1 MTENPHN
8 AWNSRSPAM
17 LADEIAEAGA
27 AVGRWTSWVRCVFAD
42 YSSRMATGSRWG
54 IRKRSVLSA
63 VVVVTFSLLVGG
75 AFLLL
80 VLQSSLIS
88 AAWSNLSVRAN
99 DVARLLDE
107 EGISETQS
115 TLAEDRRSAEQ
126 VQIID
131 EANRVVAWTSRRLR
145 SEPISTLRPA
155 PGKAAKEELPGV
167 PALGDDEVLV
177 SARGVEV
184 HGKPYV
190 VLVAAPLEVQTE
202 TLRTVGLL
210 LLAAAPLLVALV
222 AVAVWVLV
230 GQSLKTVERIRRQV
244 SEIDGR
250 RLSERVEVPPTGDE
264 IAALASTMNEMLD
277 KLEHSNNSHRA
288 FFSDASHELRSPLS
302 TLVTTAEVA
311 SLDKSGKTWLDM
323 QQTVLSE
330 SSRMQSLVED
340 LLTLA
345 KVDAHQLQLEIQDVD
360 LEDVLDSEIK
370 RLRTVSNLEI
380 TLELQPARVRGDERR
395 LAQVFRNLLDNAAR
409 HAKSTIMIRMERR
422 PGEVVVLV
430 DNDGE
435 IIRPDDRN
443 RVFERF
449 ARLDASRSADGGG
462 SGLGLAISREIM
474 GAHGGTVMAT
484 ESGDWCRFQVSLPT
498 AD

>member
-1 MTENPHN
+1 METLRPHS
-8 AWNSRSPAM
+8 AGASPAQEP
-17 LADEIAEAGA
+17 ARSE
-27 AVGRWTSWVRCVFAD
+27 
-42 YSSRMATGSRWG
+42 SRWG

-88 AAWSNLSVRAN
+88 AEWNNLALRAG
-99 DVARLLDE
+99 DVARLLEE
-107 EGISETQS
+107 EGVRETQS
-115 TLAEDRRSAEQ
+115 TLAEDRRSSEQ

-131 EANRVVAWTSRRLR
+131 SSNRVVAWSARRLR
-145 SEPISTLRPA
+145 GEPISALRPA
-155 PGKAAKEELPGV
+155 PGKTAKEELV
-167 PALGDDEVLV
+167 RAPALGEDDEVLV

-184 HGKPYV
+184 NDQAYV
-190 VLVAAPLEVQTE
+190 VLVAEPLEVQTD

-210 LLAAAPLLVALV
+210 LLAAAPLLIVLV
-222 AVAVWVLV
+222 GVAVWVLV
-230 GQSLKTVERIRRQV
+230 GRSLKTVERIRRQV
-244 SEIDGR
+244 AEIDGQ

-264 IAALASTMNEMLD
+264 IAALAATMNQMLD
-277 KLEHSNNSHRA
+277 KLERSDSTHRA

-311 SLDKSGKTWLDM
+311 SMDDTGKTWLDM
-323 QQTVLSE
+323 QQTVLNE

-345 KVDAHQLQLEIQDVD
+345 KVDAHQLQLDIQEVD
-360 LEDVLDSEIK
+360 LEDVLDSEIT
-370 RLRTVSNLEI
+370 RLRTVSSLQINA
-380 TLELQPARVRGDERR
+380 ELQPARVRGDERR
-395 LAQVFRNLLDNAAR
+395 LSQVFRNVLDNAAR
-409 HAKSTIMIRMERR
+409 YAKSAIIVKMERR
-422 PGEVVVLV
+422 PDEVVVSV

-435 IIRPDDRN
+435 IISAQDRS

-449 ARLDASRSADGGG
+449 ARLDASRSSDRGG

-474 GAHGGTVMAT
+474 LAHGGTVVAS
-484 ESGDWCRFQVSLPT
+484 EWNGWCRFEVILSIYL
-498 AD
+498 

>member
-1 MTENPHN
+1 MT
-8 AWNSRSPAM
+8 
-17 LADEIAEAGA
+17 
-27 AVGRWTSWVRCVFAD
+27 
-42 YSSRMATGSRWG
+42 TGSKWG

-63 VVVVTFSLLVGG
+63 GVVVTFSLLVGG

-80 VLQSSLIS
+80 VLQSSLTS
-88 AAWSNLSVRAN
+88 AAWSTLSVRAN
-99 DVARLLDE
+99 DAAGLLEE
-107 EGISETQS
+107 EGIGETQS

-131 EANRVVAWTSRRLR
+131 EANRVVAWTNRRLR
-145 SEPISTLRPA
+145 TDPISTLRPA
-155 PGKAAKEELPGV
+155 PGQTAKEELPGV
-167 PALGDDEVLV
+167 PALSGDDEVLV

-277 KLEHSNNSHRA
+277 KLEHSNKSHRA

-323 QQTVLSE
+323 QQTVISE

-370 RLRTVSNLEI
+370 RLRAVSSLEI
-380 TLELQPARVRGDERR
+380 NSALQPVRVRGDERR
-395 LAQVFRNLLDNAAR
+395 LAQVFRNLLDNATR
-409 HAKSTIMIRMERR
+409 HAKSTIRIGMERR
-422 PGEVVVLV
+422 SGEVVVSV

-435 IIRPDDRN
+435 IISSEDRN

-449 ARLDASRSADGGG
+449 ARLDASRSTDGGG

-474 GAHGGTVMAT
+474 SAHGGTVVAT
-484 ESGDWCRFQVSLPT
+484 ECDAWCRFQVTLPT
-498 AD
+498 SDA

>member
-1 MTENPHN
+1 MT
-8 AWNSRSPAM
+8 
-17 LADEIAEAGA
+17 
-27 AVGRWTSWVRCVFAD
+27 
-42 YSSRMATGSRWG
+42 TGSRWG

-80 VLQSSLIS
+80 VLQSSLTS

-99 DVARLLDE
+99 DVARLLAE
-107 EGISETQS
+107 EGIEETQS
-115 TLAEDRRSAEQ
+115 TLAEDPRSGER
-126 VQIID
+126 VQIVD
-131 EANRVVAWTSRRLR
+131 SSNRVVAWSSRRVR
-145 SEPISTLRPA
+145 GDPISALRPA
-155 PGKAAKEELPGV
+155 PGKTAKEQLAQV
-167 PALGDDEVLV
+167 PALSGDDEVLV

-323 QQTVLSE
+323 QQTVISE

-345 KVDAHQLQLEIQDVD
+345 KVDAHKLQLHMQDVD
-360 LEDVLDSEIK
+360 LEDVLDSEIN
-370 RLRTVSNLEI
+370 RLRTVSSLQV
-380 TLELQPARVRGDERR
+380 TAELRPVRVRGDERR

-409 HAKSTIMIRMERR
+409 HARSRIVVGMERR
-422 PGEVVVLV
+422 AGEVVVSV

-435 IIRPDDRN
+435 IISPEDRH

-449 ARLDASRSADGGG
+449 ARLDASRSTDGGG

-474 GAHGGTVMAT
+474 GAHGGTVVAAA
-484 ESGDWCRFQVSLPT
+484 SDGWCRFQVRLPT
-498 AD
+498 ADA

>member
-1 MTENPHN
+1 
-8 AWNSRSPAM
+8 
-17 LADEIAEAGA
+17 
-27 AVGRWTSWVRCVFAD
+27 
-42 YSSRMATGSRWG
+42 MATGSRWG

-63 VVVVTFSLLVGG
+63 VVVVSFSLLVGG

-80 VLQSSLIS
+80 VLQSSLTS

-99 DVARLLDE
+99 DVAKLLAE
-107 EGISETQS
+107 EGLEETQS
-115 TLAEDRRSAEQ
+115 TLAEDRRSGEQ
-126 VQIID
+126 VQIVD
-131 EANRVVAWTSRRLR
+131 SSNQVVAWSSRRLR
-145 SEPISTLRPA
+145 GDPISALRPA
-155 PGKAAKEELPGV
+155 PGKTAKEQLPQVPELGDD
-167 PALGDDEVLV
+167 DDEVLV

-184 HGKPYV
+184 DKQSYV
-190 VLVAAPLEVQTE
+190 VLVVAPLEVQTD

-230 GQSLKTVERIRRQV
+230 GQSLRTVERIRRQV
-244 SEIDGR
+244 AEIDGR
-250 RLSERVEVPPTGDE
+250 RLHERVEVPPTGDE
-264 IAALASTMNEMLD
+264 IAALASTMNQMLE
-277 KLEHSNNSHRA
+277 KLEHSNTTHRA

-311 SLDKSGKTWLDM
+311 SLDQSGKTWLDM

-330 SSRMQSLVED
+330 STRMQSLVED

-345 KVDAHQLQLEIQDVD
+345 KVDAHQLQLDVQDVD

-370 RLRTVSNLEI
+370 RLRTVSGLQVGA
-380 TLELQPARVRGDERR
+380 ELQPVRVRGDERR
-395 LAQVFRNLLDNAAR
+395 LAQVFRNLLENAAR
-409 HAKSTIMIRMERR
+409 HAKSTIIVGMARR
-422 PGEVVVLV
+422 HGEVVVSV

-435 IIRPDDRN
+435 IISPEDRD

-474 GAHGGTVMAT
+474 GAHGGTVIAT
-484 ESGDWCRFQVSLPT
+484 ESDDWCRFEVILPT
-498 AD
+498 AP

>member
-1 MTENPHN
+1 M
-8 AWNSRSPAM
+8 
-17 LADEIAEAGA
+17 AG
-27 AVGRWTSWVRCVFAD
+27 
-42 YSSRMATGSRWG
+42 GSRWG

-80 VLQSSLIS
+80 VLQSSLTS
-88 AAWSNLSVRAN
+88 AAWRNLSVRAN
-99 DVARLLDE
+99 DVAQLLVG
-107 EGISETQS
+107 EGIEETQS
-115 TLAEDRRSAEQ
+115 TLAEDRRSGEQ
-126 VQIID
+126 VQIVD
-131 EANRVVAWTSRRLR
+131 SSNRVVAWSSRRLR
-145 SEPISTLRPA
+145 GDPISALRPA
-155 PGKAAKEELPGV
+155 PGRTAKEQLPQV
-167 PALGDDEVLV
+167 PAIGDDDEVLV

-184 HGKPYV
+184 DGESYV
-190 VLVAAPLEVQTE
+190 VLVAAPLEVQTD

-230 GQSLKTVERIRRQV
+230 GQSLRTVERIRRQV
-244 SEIDGR
+244 AEIDGR
-250 RLSERVEVPPTGDE
+250 RLHERVEVPPTGDE
-264 IAALASTMNEMLD
+264 IAALASTMNQMLD
-277 KLEHSNNSHRA
+277 KLERSDNTHRA

-311 SLDKSGKTWLDM
+311 SLDESGKTWLDM

-330 SSRMQSLVED
+330 SNRMQSLVED

-345 KVDAHQLQLEIQDVD
+345 KVDAHQLQLDVQDVD

-370 RLRTVSNLEI
+370 RLRTVSSLPV
-380 TLELQPARVRGDERR
+380 TAELQPVRVRGDERR

-409 HAKSTIMIRMERR
+409 HAKSRIVVGMEGR
-422 PGEVVVLV
+422 PSEVVVWV

-435 IIRPDDRN
+435 IISPEDRDQ
-443 RVFERF
+443 VFERF
-449 ARLDASRSADGGG
+449 ARLDASRSTDGGG

-474 GAHGGTVMAT
+474 GAHGGTVVAT
-484 ESGDWCRFQVSLPT
+484 ESDGWCRFQVILPT
-498 AD
+498 VE

>member
-1 MTENPHN
+1 MVMEAVRPQS
-8 AWNSRSPAM
+8 AINSKREAAERS
-17 LADEIAEAGA
+17 E
-27 AVGRWTSWVRCVFAD
+27 
-42 YSSRMATGSRWG
+42 SRWG

-80 VLQSSLIS
+80 VLQSSLTS
-88 AAWSNLSVRAN
+88 AAWSNLSVRAS
-99 DVARLLDE
+99 DVAQLLRED
-107 EGISETQS
+107 GIDETQS
-115 TLAEDRRSAEQ
+115 TLAEDRRSGEQ
-126 VQIID
+126 VQIVD
-131 EANRVVAWTSRRLR
+131 SSDRVVGWSSRRLR
-145 SEPISTLRPA
+145 GDPISALRPA
-155 PGKAAKEELPGV
+155 PGKTATEQLPQV
-167 PALGDDEVLV
+167 PALGDDDEVLV

-184 HGKPYV
+184 YEKPYV
-190 VLVAAPLEVQTE
+190 VLVAAPLEVQTD

-230 GQSLKTVERIRRQV
+230 GKSLRTVERIRRQV
-244 SEIDGR
+244 AEIDGR
-250 RLSERVEVPPTGDE
+250 RLSERVEVPSTGDE
-264 IAALASTMNEMLD
+264 IAALASTMNQMLD
-277 KLEHSNNSHRA
+277 KLEHSDNRHRA

-311 SLDKSGKTWLDM
+311 SLDESGKTWLDM
-323 QQTVLSE
+323 QQTVLNE

-345 KVDAHQLQLEIQDVD
+345 KVDAHQLQLDVQDVD
-360 LEDVLDSEIK
+360 LEDVLDAGIK
-370 RLRTVSNLEI
+370 RLRTVYGLQVGA
-380 TLELQPARVRGDERR
+380 ELQLSRVRGDERR
-395 LAQVFRNLLDNAAR
+395 LAQVFRNILDNAAR
-409 HAKSTIMIRMERR
+409 HAKSTIMVGMERR
-422 PGEVVVLV
+422 SVEVVVSV

-435 IIRPDDRN
+435 IISPEDRD

-474 GAHGGTVMAT
+474 GAHGGTVLAT
-484 ESGDWCRFQVSLPT
+484 ESDGWCRFEVILSTAPQETYGAAVSVPLG
-498 AD
+498 

>member
-1 MTENPHN
+1 MVMETQRRHAAAAGP
-8 AWNSRSPAM
+8 AKKPVRS
-17 LADEIAEAGA
+17 E
-27 AVGRWTSWVRCVFAD
+27 
-42 YSSRMATGSRWG
+42 SRWG
-54 IRKRSVLSA
+54 IRRRSVLSA

-88 AAWSNLSVRAN
+88 AEWNNLAQRAS

-107 EGISETQS
+107 EGVRETQS
-115 TLAEDRRSAEQ
+115 TLAEDRRSSEQ

-131 EANRVVAWTSRRLR
+131 STNQVVAWSARRLR
-145 SEPISTLRPA
+145 GEPISALRPA
-155 PGKAAKEELPGV
+155 PGKTAKEQLPRV
-167 PALGDDEVLV
+167 PALGQDDEVLV

-184 HGKPYV
+184 KDQAYV
-190 VLVAAPLEVQTE
+190 VLVAEPLEVQTD

-210 LLAAAPLLVALV
+210 LLAASPLLIALV
-222 AVAVWVLV
+222 GVAVWVLV

-244 SEIDGR
+244 AEIDGQ
-250 RLSERVEVPPTGDE
+250 RLSGRVEVPPTGDE
-264 IAALASTMNEMLD
+264 IAALAATMNEMLD
-277 KLEHSNNSHRA
+277 KLEHSDTTHRA

-311 SLDKSGKTWLDM
+311 SLDETGKTWLDM
-323 QQTVLSE
+323 QQTVLNE

-345 KVDAHQLQLEIQDVD
+345 KVDAHQLQLDIQEVD
-360 LEDVLDSEIK
+360 LEDVLVSEIT
-370 RLRTVSNLEI
+370 RLRTVSSLQINA
-380 TLELQPARVRGDERR
+380 ELQPMRVRGDERR
-395 LAQVFRNLLDNAAR
+395 LLQVFRNVLDNAAR
-409 HAKSTIMIRMERR
+409 YAKSAIAVGMERR
-422 PGEVVVLV
+422 PGEVVVSV

-435 IIRPDDRN
+435 IISPQDRS

-449 ARLDASRSADGGG
+449 ARLDASRSSDGGG

-474 GAHGGTVMAT
+474 LAHGGTVVAS
-484 ESGDWCRFQVSLPT
+484 ELNGWCRFEVILPLYL
-498 AD
+498 

>member
-1 MTENPHN
+1 MT
-8 AWNSRSPAM
+8 
-17 LADEIAEAGA
+17 
-27 AVGRWTSWVRCVFAD
+27 
-42 YSSRMATGSRWG
+42 TGSKWG

-80 VLQSSLIS
+80 VLQSSLTS
-88 AAWSNLSVRAN
+88 AAWSTLSVRAN
-99 DVARLLDE
+99 DAARLLEE
-107 EGISETQS
+107 EGIEETQS

-131 EANRVVAWTSRRLR
+131 EADRVVAWTSRRLR
-145 SEPISTLRPA
+145 TDPISTLRPA
-155 PGKAAKEELPGV
+155 PGQTAKEELPGA
-167 PALGDDEVLV
+167 PALSGDDEVLV

-264 IAALASTMNEMLD
+264 IAALTSTMNEMLD
-277 KLEHSNNSHRA
+277 KLEHSNNSHRE

-323 QQTVLSE
+323 QQTVISE

-345 KVDAHQLQLEIQDVD
+345 KVDAHQLQLHAQDVD
-360 LEDVLDSEIK
+360 LEDVLDSEIN
-370 RLRTVSNLEI
+370 RLRTVSSLEI
-380 TLELQPARVRGDERR
+380 TSALQPVRVRGDERR

-409 HAKSTIMIRMERR
+409 YAKSRIVVGMERR
-422 PGEVVVLV
+422 AGEVVVSV

-435 IIRPDDRN
+435 IIGAEDRH

-449 ARLDASRSADGGG
+449 ARLDASRSTDGGG

-474 GAHGGTVMAT
+474 GAHGGTVVAA
-484 ESGDWCRFQVSLPT
+484 ESDGWCRFQVSLPT
-498 AD
+498 PDA

>member
-1 MTENPHN
+1 METLRPHS
-8 AWNSRSPAM
+8 AGASPAQEP
-17 LADEIAEAGA
+17 ARSE
-27 AVGRWTSWVRCVFAD
+27 
-42 YSSRMATGSRWG
+42 SRWG

-88 AAWSNLSVRAN
+88 AEWNNLALRAG
-99 DVARLLDE
+99 DVARLLEE
-107 EGISETQS
+107 EGVRETQS
-115 TLAEDRRSAEQ
+115 TLAEDRRSSEQ

-131 EANRVVAWTSRRLR
+131 SSNRVVAWSARRLR
-145 SEPISTLRPA
+145 GEPISALRPA
-155 PGKAAKEELPGV
+155 PGKTAKEELV
-167 PALGDDEVLV
+167 RAPALGKDDEVLV

-184 HGKPYV
+184 NDQAYV
-190 VLVAAPLEVQTE
+190 VLVAEPLEVQTD

-210 LLAAAPLLVALV
+210 LLAAAPLLIALV
-222 AVAVWVLV
+222 GVAVWVLV
-230 GQSLKTVERIRRQV
+230 GRSLKTVERIRRQV
-244 SEIDGR
+244 AEIDGQ

-264 IAALASTMNEMLD
+264 IAALAATMNQMLD
-277 KLEHSNNSHRA
+277 KLERSDSTHRA

-311 SLDKSGKTWLDM
+311 SMDDTGKTWLDM
-323 QQTVLSE
+323 QQTVLNE

-345 KVDAHQLQLEIQDVD
+345 KVDAHQLQLDIQEVD
-360 LEDVLDSEIK
+360 LEDVLDSEIT
-370 RLRTVSNLEI
+370 RLRTVSSLQINA
-380 TLELQPARVRGDERR
+380 ELQPARVRGDERR
-395 LAQVFRNLLDNAAR
+395 LSQVFRNVLDNAAR
-409 HAKSTIMIRMERR
+409 YAKSAIIVKMERR
-422 PGEVVVLV
+422 PGEVVVSV

-435 IIRPDDRN
+435 IISAQDRS

-449 ARLDASRSADGGG
+449 ARLDASRSSDRGG

-474 GAHGGTVMAT
+474 LAHGGTVVAS
-484 ESGDWCRFQVSLPT
+484 EWNGWCRFEVILSLHL
-498 AD
+498 

>member
-1 MTENPHN
+1 MVMETLRPHS
-8 AWNSRSPAM
+8 AGASPAQEP
-17 LADEIAEAGA
+17 ARSE
-27 AVGRWTSWVRCVFAD
+27 
-42 YSSRMATGSRWG
+42 SRWG

-88 AAWSNLSVRAN
+88 AEWNNLALRAG
-99 DVARLLDE
+99 DVARLLEE
-107 EGISETQS
+107 EGVRETQS
-115 TLAEDRRSAEQ
+115 TLAEDRRSSEQ

-131 EANRVVAWTSRRLR
+131 SSNRVVAWSARRLR
-145 SEPISTLRPA
+145 GEPISALRPA
-155 PGKAAKEELPGV
+155 PGKTAKEELV
-167 PALGDDEVLV
+167 RAPALGEDDEVLV

-184 HGKPYV
+184 NDQAYV
-190 VLVAAPLEVQTE
+190 VLVAEPLEVQTD

-210 LLAAAPLLVALV
+210 LLAAAPLLIALV
-222 AVAVWVLV
+222 GVAVWVLV
-230 GQSLKTVERIRRQV
+230 GRSLKTVERIRRQV
-244 SEIDGR
+244 AEIDGQ

-264 IAALASTMNEMLD
+264 IAALAATMNQMLD
-277 KLEHSNNSHRA
+277 KLERSDSTHRA

-311 SLDKSGKTWLDM
+311 SMDDTGKTWLDM
-323 QQTVLSE
+323 QQTVLNE

-345 KVDAHQLQLEIQDVD
+345 KVDAHQLQLDIQEVD
-360 LEDVLDSEIK
+360 LEDVLDSEIT
-370 RLRTVSNLEI
+370 RLRTVSSLQINA
-380 TLELQPARVRGDERR
+380 ELQPARVRGDERR
-395 LAQVFRNLLDNAAR
+395 LSQVFRNVLDNAAR
-409 HAKSTIMIRMERR
+409 YAKSAIIVKMERR
-422 PGEVVVLV
+422 PGEVVVSV

-435 IIRPDDRN
+435 IISAQDRS

-449 ARLDASRSADGGG
+449 ARLDASRSSDRGG

-474 GAHGGTVMAT
+474 LAHGGTVVAS
-484 ESGDWCRFQVSLPT
+484 EWNGWCRFEVILSLHL
-498 AD
+498 